1 MPTIDLMSS
10 LLPMTA
16 APETKYARNGDVHLA
31 YQTIGVGPPDLINV
45 TAGPSS
51 HIEYLWEEPSLARAT
66 RRLTSYGRV
75 ILFDPRGVGMSDP
88 VAPREVPTMEQQI
101 DDIGVM
107 LDTVGSR
114 RAIIIGYISGSAPAM
129 VFAASHPERVE
140 SLILFTPYARV
151 RIADDYPIGIPSEVL
166 DGIVA
171 RAVQGWGT
179 AETIEVMAPSMAH
192 DARFRAWWAQI
203 ERLGASPGTAGAL
216 IKMWFEVDVR
226 SVLPAIRVAT
236 LVFGRKDQMLMTAA
250 MSRYVADHI
259 AGAKYVELPGADIHS
274 FLGDTEP
281 LFLAIDDFLG
291 SHTYRPESDRAL
303 GTVLFTDIVR
313 STDLAAE
320 IGDVRWHDLLQ
331 SHNRLIQR
339 QLERFGGRLIDTAG
353 DGVLALFDGPARAI
367 ACAQAIRD
375 GVRALGIEIRAGLHT
390 GELEHREDG
399 GIDGIAVHIGARIAS
414 LAGPSEVL
422 VSRTIKD
429 LVAGSQI
436 RLESKG
442 IHQLKGVP
450 EPWEVF
456 AVAS

>member
-1 MPTIDLMSS
+1 MSS
-10 LLPMTA
+10 SLPMTA
-16 APETKYARNGDVHLA
+16 SPETKYARNGDVHLA
-31 YQTIGVGPPDLINV
+31 YQTLGEGPPDLINV

-66 RRLTSYGRV
+66 RRLASYGRV

-88 VAPREVPTMEQQI
+88 VAPRDIPSMEQQV
-101 DDIGVM
+101 DDVRAV

-114 RAIIIGYISGSAPAM
+114 RAVVLGYISGSAPAM

-140 SLILFTPYARV
+140 SLILFMPYARV
-151 RIADDYPIGIPSEVL
+151 LLDDDYPIGIPGEIL
-166 DGIVA
+166 NAIVQQTLTA
-171 RAVQGWGT
+171 WGT
-179 AETIEVMAPSMAH
+179 GQSVDVMAPSMAG
-192 DARFRAWWAQI
+192 DPRFRAWWAQI
-203 ERLGASPGTAGAL
+203 ERLGASPGTAAAL

-226 SVLPAIRVAT
+226 SILPTVRVPT
-236 LVFGRKDQMLMTAA
+236 LVFGRKDQTLMTAA
-250 MSRYVADHI
+250 MAGYVADHI
-259 AGAKYVELPGADIHS
+259 PDARYVELPGADIHS

-291 SHTYRPESDRAL
+291 TGSYRPESDRSL

-320 IGDVRWHDLLQ
+320 IGDVRWHDLLE
-331 SHNRLIQR
+331 SHNRLVRR

-353 DGVLALFDGPARAI
+353 DGVLSLFDGPARAI
-367 ACAQAIRD
+367 ACAHAICD
-375 GVRALGIEIRAGLHT
+375 GVRALGIEVRAGLHT
-390 GELEHREDG
+390 GELEHRADG
-399 GIDGIAVHIGARIAS
+399 GIDGIAVHIGARIAA
-414 LAGPSEVL
+414 LAAPSEIL

-436 RLESKG
+436 RLESRG

-456 AVAS
+456 AVS